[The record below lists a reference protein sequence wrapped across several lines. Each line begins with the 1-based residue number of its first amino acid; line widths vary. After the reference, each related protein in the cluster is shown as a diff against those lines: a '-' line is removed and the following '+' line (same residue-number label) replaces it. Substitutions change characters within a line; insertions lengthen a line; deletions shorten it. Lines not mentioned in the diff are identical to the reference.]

1 MTFVVRVLGSL
12 GAQLLL
18 VICGAASTV
27 IVARYTGTHGA
38 GAYSVAVQVATL
50 VVLGGGL
57 GIDFGLIYFSARDR
71 MRGSELAPTLAW
83 FGLAW
88 GVVLAAAGYVIAL
101 ALGGSLLNGLSHA
114 VILAAIAAVPFMLAV
129 RYLRYF
135 LLGRNQLLPFNA
147 VNVVLALAWVVL
159 VAIALVLLHGG
170 VDGAVW
176 AYAAAN
182 AIALVVAMMLVPAA
196 AALPDI
202 RRAPAV
208 LRTLAGFGM
217 RAQLS
222 TVLQFFSYRLD
233 LFIVNATAGLGS
245 AGVYSVATLLAEA
258 VWYIPNAVGLVL
270 APRVAATVEGE
281 DDDATAAICRATVLL
296 SVVGAAVIAVL
307 APLLVLALFG
317 SAFLPAVVPL
327 WVLLPGVIALGL
339 DKPIASYQLGR
350 GRPQIS
356 LYVALIAT
364 PITVVAYVLLIPT
377 YGIVGAAAGSTIS
390 YIATTAVDV
399 VFLHRVSPLRLRNLV
414 IPHRSDWSLYA
425 SAWRRL
431 RPALTAG
438 VPW

>member
-1 MTFVVRVLGSL
+1 MTFVIRVLGSL

-27 IVARYTGTHGA
+27 AVARFTGPHGA
-38 GAYSVAVQVATL
+38 GGYSVAVQLGIL
-50 VVLGGGL
+50 VVLGGAV

-71 MRGSELAPTLAW
+71 MRQLELAPALLW

-88 GVVLAAAGYVIAL
+88 GLVLAVAGYAIAT
-101 ALGGSLLNGLSHA
+101 ALGGSLLKGLTNVA
-114 VILAAIAAVPFMLAV
+114 ILAVMAAVPFMLAV
-129 RYLRYF
+129 RYVRYF

-147 VNVVLALAWVVL
+147 VNVVLALAWVFL
-159 VAIALVLLHGG
+159 VVIALGLVHAG
-170 VDGAVW
+170 VDGALW

-182 AIALVVAMMLVPAA
+182 AIAFVAALMLVPVATRR
-196 AALPDI
+196 PDI
-202 RRAPAV
+202 RRSTAM

-217 RAQLS
+217 RAQVS
-222 TVLQFFSYRLD
+222 TVLQFLSYRLD
-233 LFIVNATAGLGS
+233 LFIVNATAGLGA
-245 AGVYSVATLLAEA
+245 AGIYSVATLLAEA
-258 VWYIPNAVGLVL
+258 VWYLPNAIGLVL
-270 APRVAATVEGE
+270 APRVAATAEGE
-281 DDDATAAICRATVLL
+281 DDDVTATICRATVLL
-296 SVVGAAVIAVL
+296 SVAGAAVIAVL

-327 WVLLPGVIALGL
+327 WVLLPGVVALGL

-364 PITVVAYVLLIPT
+364 PITVAAYLLLIPI

-390 YIATTAVDV
+390 YIATTAVEI

-414 IPHRSDWSLYA
+414 IPHRTDWSLYA
-425 SAWRRL
+425 SAWQRL

>member
-18 VICGAASTV
+18 VICGAATTV
-27 IVARYTGTHGA
+27 IVARLTGTHGA
-38 GAYSVAVQVATL
+38 GAYSLAVQVGTL
-50 VVLGGGL
+50 IVLGGGL

-71 MRGSELAPTLAW
+71 MRQSELAPVLVW

-88 GVVLAAAGYVIAL
+88 GVVLAAAGLVVAL
-101 ALGGSLLNGLSHA
+101 ALRRSLLQGVDTT
-114 VILAAIAAVPFMLAV
+114 VILAAIAAIPFMLAV

-135 LLGRNQLLPFNA
+135 MLGRNQLLPFNG
-147 VNVVLALAWVVL
+147 VNVVLALAWVML
-159 VAIALVLLHGG
+159 VAIALGPLHGG
-170 VDGAVW
+170 ISGAVW

-182 AIALVVAMMLVPAA
+182 VIAFVAALLLVPSAA
-196 AALPDI
+196 TPPDL
-202 RRAPAV
+202 RRAV
-208 LRTLAGFGM
+208 GMLRTLAAFGL

-222 TVLQFFSYRLD
+222 TVLQFLSYRLD
-233 LFIVNATAGLGS
+233 LFIVNAVAGLGA
-245 AGVYSVATLLAEA
+245 AGIYSVATLLAEA

-270 APRVAATVEGE
+270 APRVAATAEGE
-281 DDDATAAICRATVLL
+281 DDDATAAICRATMLL
-296 SVVGAAVIAVL
+296 SVAGAAAIAL
-307 APLLVLALFG
+307 FAPLLVLLLFG
-317 SAFLPAVVPL
+317 REFLPAVVPL

-364 PITVVAYVLLIPT
+364 PITIAAYLLLIPA

-399 VFLHRVSPLRLRNLV
+399 IFLHRVSPLRLRNLV
-414 IPHRSDWSLYA
+414 IPHRSDWAMYA
-425 SAWRRL
+425 SAWQRL
-431 RPALTAG
+431 RPAITAG

>member
-12 GAQLLL
+12 AAQLLL
-18 VICGAASTV
+18 VVCGAATTV
-27 IVARYTGTHGA
+27 IVARFTGTRGA
-38 GAYSVAVQVATL
+38 GAYSVAVQVGTL

-71 MRGSELAPTLAW
+71 MRQSELGPVLLW

-88 GVVLAAAGYVIAL
+88 GVVLAATCYAL
-101 ALGGSLLNGLSHA
+101 AIALGGSLLKGLTNA
-114 VILAAIAAVPFMLAV
+114 VILAVVAAIPFMLAV
-129 RYLRYF
+129 RYFRYF
-135 LLGRNQLLPFNA
+135 LLGRNQMLPFNA
-147 VNVVLALAWVVL
+147 LNVVLALAWVFL
-159 VAIALVLLHGG
+159 VVIALVLLHSG
-170 VDGAVW
+170 VEGAVW

-182 AIALVVAMMLVPAA
+182 AIAFVAALMLVPAA

-202 RRAPAV
+202 RRAPAL
-208 LRTLAGFGM
+208 LRTLAAFGL

-233 LFIVNATAGLGS
+233 LFIVNLTAGLGA
-245 AGVYSVATLLAEA
+245 AGIYSVATLLAEA

-281 DDDATAAICRATVLL
+281 DDDATAAICRATVLV
-296 SVVGAAVIAVL
+296 SVAGAAFIAVL
-307 APLLVLALFG
+307 APLVVLILFG

-377 YGIVGAAAGSTIS
+377 FGIVGAAAGSTIS

-414 IPHRSDWSLYA
+414 IPQRADWSLYA

-431 RPALTAG
+431 WPALAAG

>member
-18 VICGAASTV
+18 VICAAATTV
-27 IVARYTGTHGA
+27 IVARFTGTRGA
-38 GAYSVAVQVATL
+38 GAYSVAVQVGTL

-71 MRGSELAPTLAW
+71 MRQSELAPMLMW
-83 FGLAW
+83 LGLAW
-88 GVVLAAAGYVIAL
+88 GVVLAAAGYAIAL
-101 ALGGSLLNGLSHA
+101 SLGGSLLKGLSHT
-114 VILAAIAAVPFMLAV
+114 VILAAIAAIPFMLAI

-147 VNVVLALAWVVL
+147 VNVVLGLAWVAL
-159 VAIALVLLHGG
+159 VAIALVLLNGG
-170 VDGAVW
+170 VSGAVW
-176 AYAAAN
+176 AYAGAN
-182 AIALVVAMMLVPAA
+182 AIAFIAALVLVPAA

-202 RRAPAV
+202 RRAPAM
-208 LRTLAGFGM
+208 LRTLAGFGL

-233 LFIVNATAGLGS
+233 LFIVNEVAGLGA
-245 AGVYSVATLLAEA
+245 AGIYSVATLLAEA

-296 SVVGAAVIAVL
+296 SVAGAAAIALL
-307 APLLVLALFG
+307 APLLVLILFG
-317 SAFLPAVVPL
+317 SEFLLAVVPL

-364 PITVVAYVLLIPT
+364 PITIAAYVLLIPA

-399 VFLHRVSPLRLRNLV
+399 IFLHRVSPLRLRNLV
-414 IPHRSDWSLYA
+414 IPHRSDWAMYA
-425 SAWRRL
+425 SAWQRL
-431 RPALTAG
+431 RPAITAG
-438 VPW
+438 APW